1 MHTHSNNLLSNLLY
15 TQNHFLSLNVFYC
28 SEDEI
33 PVDATITTFLRGK
46 YDIEEEKNIANL
58 IKKWV
63 EGKGRPH
70 DGSYFILKKR
80 EKSALFSRNKTRY
93 EFYPEFV

>member
-1 MHTHSNNLLSNLLY
+1 MY
-15 TQNHFLSLNVFYC
+15 TQNHFLSLNVFHR

-33 PVDATITTFLRGK
+33 PVDATISTFLRGK
-46 YDIEEEKNIANL
+46 YDLEEEKHIAAL

-63 EGKGRPH
+63 EGKSRPH

-80 EKSALFSRNKTRY
+80 EKSNLFSRNKIKY